1 MYDDIIKAET
11 FAETYVAIS
20 KMSDE
25 EVDSLLNTLTGPTAQ
40 NVPKM
45 VDLPLTPKEVENLRR
60 LKEAGKNM
68 PLTVQ
73 GKRQIAQAVEAAK
86 KRKVNQKRTAFQ
98 QALNQPKKV
107 ENPVNRAKRKKLSET
122 QELPQ
127 QPQQQRPPLKPPKK
141 QRTMSNK
148 EMKRRME
155 ARRKREQPPQ
165 TTQQPQEVETQAREP
180 YKPTNQQPQQPL
192 QQPPQRQLSEK
203 VKQRLKRSPVLSQ
216 RTTPKRRRI
225 QRRPV
230 KVNPDA

>member
-1 MYDDIIKAET
+1 MYDDIMKAET

-25 EVDSLLNTLTGPTAQ
+25 EVNNLLNTLTGPTAQ

-98 QALNQPKKV
+98 QALNQPRKV

-122 QELPQ
+122 QEPPQQTQ

-141 QRTMSNK
+141 QRTMSNE
-148 EMKRRME
+148 EMQQRMK
-155 ARRKREQPPQ
+155 ARKREQQPQQTQQPPFPPAPPRQ
-165 TTQQPQEVETQAREP
+165 IPFPPPSQQTQQPQQTQQQLPPRVKSLLQ
-180 YKPTNQQPQQPL
+180 KP
-192 QQPPQRQLSEK
+192 
-203 VKQRLKRSPVLSQ
+203 
-216 RTTPKRRRI
+216 RRRI
-225 QRRPV
+225 QRRAV